1 MPATTIPTL
10 TSSVPPILLSIDGMM
25 CQNNCGTTVLNAL
38 QSVRGVQAVQVSF
51 LSAVAT
57 ITTLNP
63 PPPTTTS
70 NTTGAGAAAGGGAG
84 AAHQTQL
91 ITELIE
97 AVEEVG
103 FGACLLQDS
112 PPTHILA
119 IHGMMCQRNCGT
131 TVQNA
136 LLAVSIVCELLIC
149 ELLTDACSCY
159 HFQHS
164 Q

>member
-63 PPPTTTS
+63 PTPPPTTT
-70 NTTGAGAAAGGGAG
+70 NTTGAGAGAG

-112 PPTHILA
+112 PPTHVLA

-136 LLAVSIVCELLIC
+136 LLTVSIVCELLIC

-159 HFQHS
+159 HFLHS